1 MKLSKNQT
9 LLIRDKRKELKLSQE
24 KVAYELNIQ
33 QNICSKIENGTQDI
47 NSTKLKILE
56 KFLKIQ
62 LTNQKF

>member
-1 MKLSKNQT
+1 MKLSKKQT
-9 LLIRDKRKELKLSQE
+9 LLIKGKRKELKLSQE

-33 QNICSKIENGTQDI
+33 QNIYSKIENGTQDI

-62 LTNQKF
+62 LTN